1 MSNTNERKTSTDGLR
16 VLSLCGGVETGLY
29 ALQQLGIPVKEY
41 HTYEILP
48 EAIAVSQYHFPFV
61 VHHGDLYEADFNQFK
76 GFDLLLAGTCC
87 QSLSK
92 VRIEDKQVNN
102 GLDGKS
108 GIFFKAIECLEAI
121 QPKYFMFENVIPS
134 REEDLN
140 TMTKCIG
147 VDPLLINSAI
157 FSAQSRE
164 RYYWTNIPLG
174 ELPQES
180 PLVLKD
186 VMENNV
192 NEKYFYKK
200 DFEVIDMNKRV
211 CAELKVNTME
221 MNRRIYNPEFKCCTL
236 TCVNGGY
243 HIKSV
248 MDHGRPRKLTPV
260 EYERLQGL
268 PDGYTDVLVNGR
280 KMSDTKRYSM
290 MGNGWNEP
298 TVEWILSGLKKI
310 GENKIM
316 TIKFIKDVVF
326 KDQKEDS
333 VKIKKGKILTAK
345 VTRNEDGKEEYEITH
360 KKNTFM
366 IPSSMKDVVF
376 EIL

>member
-1 MSNTNERKTSTDGLR
+1 MSNINERKTSTDGLR

-41 HTYEILP
+41 HTYEILL
-48 EAIAVSQYHFPFV
+48 EAIAVSQYNFPFV
-61 VHHGDLYEADFNQFK
+61 VHHGDLYEADFEQFK
-76 GFDLLLAGTCC
+76 GFDLLLCGSCC

-92 VRIEDKQVNN
+92 CRIESKEVNT

-108 GIFFKAIECLEAI
+108 KIFFRAVEALRVI

-134 REEDLN
+134 NDEDLK
-140 TMTKCIG
+140 TMTEHIG
-147 VDPLLINSAI
+147 VDPILIDSGR
-157 FSAQSRE
+157 FCAQNRE
-164 RYYWTNIPLG
+164 RYYWTNISLG
-174 ELPQES
+174 ELPEES

-200 DFEVIDMNKRV
+200 DFKIIDMNKRV

-221 MNRRIYNPEFKCCTL
+221 MLRRIYNPEFKCCTL

-248 MDHGRPRKLTPV
+248 MDHGRPRKLTPI

-268 PDGYTDVLVNGR
+268 PDGYTDVMLNRR
-280 KMSDTKRYSM
+280 KISDTKRYSM

-298 TVEWILSGLKKI
+298 TIEWILSGLKK
-310 GENKIM
+310 
-316 TIKFIKDVVF
+316 
-326 KDQKEDS
+326 
-333 VKIKKGKILTAK
+333 
-345 VTRNEDGKEEYEITH
+345 
-360 KKNTFM
+360 
-366 IPSSMKDVVF
+366 
-376 EIL
+376 

>member
-1 MSNTNERKTSTDGLR
+1 M
-16 VLSLCGGVETGLY
+16 LSLCGGVETGLY

-61 VHHGDLYEADFNQFK
+61 VHHGDLYEADFDQFK
-76 GFDLLLAGTCC
+76 GFDLLLCGSCC
-87 QSLSK
+87 QSLSRI
-92 VRIEDKQVNN
+92 RIEDEQVNN
-102 GLDGKS
+102 GLKGKS
-108 GIFFKAIECLEAI
+108 SIFFKAIECLRAI

-140 TMTKCIG
+140 TMTECIG
-147 VDPLLINSAI
+147 VDPLLIDSAI

-174 ELPQES
+174 ELPEES

-200 DFEVIDMNKRV
+200 DFEIIDMNKRV

-221 MNRRIYNPEFKCCTL
+221 MLRRIYNPEFKCCTL
-236 TCVNGGY
+236 TCVSGGY
-243 HIKSV
+243 QEKSV
-248 MDHGRPRKLTPV
+248 MDHGRPRKLTEI

-268 PDGYTDVLVNGR
+268 PDNFTKVKVNGR
-280 KMSDTKRYSM
+280 YLPYSKRCSL
-290 MGNGWNEP
+290 MGNGWTEP
-298 TVEWILSGLKKI
+298 VIEWIL
-310 GENKIM
+310 
-316 TIKFIKDVVF
+316 
-326 KDQKEDS
+326 
-333 VKIKKGKILTAK
+333 KGI
-345 VTRNEDGKEEYEITH
+345 RE
-360 KKNTFM
+360 
-366 IPSSMKDVVF
+366 
-376 EIL
+376 